1 MCAGFKYRNLTVS
14 YTSYISKSLMPCS
27 NIVPNVSVTWLS
39 AAASH
44 SETPDTRCHS

>member
-1 MCAGFKYRNLTVS
+1 MYAGFKYRNLRVN
-14 YTSYISKSLMPCS
+14 YASYIGKSLVLCS